1 MDRAHRIGQKRVVSV
16 YRLITRH
23 TLEEKIM
30 SLQRFKLHTARTV
43 ISADNASLHTM
54 ATDQVINHFFSRS
67 VCRFI
72 PVFSRSCQCFLPQE
86 VKNLKVDQAK
96 LKIHTRDF
104 SPFFVTYWFSSHIK
118 SIQSRNFRPVFL
130 SKLCFSLFVVRL

>member
-54 ATDQVINHFFSRS
+54 ATDQVM
-67 VCRFI
+67 
-72 PVFSRSCQCFLPQE
+72 VFSSVAESGSGSTGSTCFWPPG
-86 VKNLKVDQAK
+86 
-96 LKIHTRDF
+96 
-104 SPFFVTYWFSSHIK
+104 SGS
-118 SIQSRNFRPVFL
+118 
-130 SKLCFSLFVVRL
+130 

>member
-54 ATDQVINHFFSRS
+54 ATDQVINHIFSRP
-67 VCRFI
+67 VCRLI
-72 PVFSRSCQCFLPQE
+72 PVFSRSCLLPCFLPQE
-86 VKNLKVDQAK
+86 V
-96 LKIHTRDF
+96 
-104 SPFFVTYWFSSHIK
+104 
-118 SIQSRNFRPVFL
+118 
-130 SKLCFSLFVVRL
+130 

>member
-54 ATDQVINHFFSRS
+54 ATDQVML
-67 VCRFI
+67 I
-72 PVFSRSCQCFLPQE
+72 PVLRIRDDYPGSR
-86 VKNLKVDQAK
+86 
-96 LKIHTRDF
+96 IRI
-104 SPFFVTYWFSSHIK
+104 FSSRIPDP
-118 SIQSRNFRPVFL
+118 NFFHL
-130 SKLCFSLFVVRL
+130 